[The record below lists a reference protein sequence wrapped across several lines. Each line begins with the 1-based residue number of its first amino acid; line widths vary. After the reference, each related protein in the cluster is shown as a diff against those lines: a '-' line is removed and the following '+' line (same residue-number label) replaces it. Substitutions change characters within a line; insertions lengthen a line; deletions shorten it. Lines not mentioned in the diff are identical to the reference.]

1 MTKTG
6 MFLYFASG
14 WLAIGFLV
22 GSLAT
27 VAERDSRTY
36 DAKSRTFKDS
46 SLSGCVYK
54 SAAPLI
60 NPGYIA
66 GCELFRRRFSHE
78 GIEKV
83 FGE

>member
-6 MFLYFASG
+6 MFLYVATG
-14 WLAIGFLV
+14 WLGIGFFV

-27 VAERDSRTY
+27 LAERDSRTY
-36 DAKSRTFKDS
+36 DPKSHSFVDS

-60 NPGYIA
+60 NPGYVA

-83 FGE
+83 FSK